1 VVSNAALAVMMMVCG
16 PEVPRS
22 AVGPVLGRI
31 GEALPLTHGLLA
43 IRETL
48 AGQAGAHTAVLAAQE
63 AGVGACWLAAAV
75 AVLAW
80 RARRSRRD
88 GAALFLT

>member
-1 VVSNAALAVMMMVCG
+1 M
-16 PEVPRS
+16 
-22 AVGPVLGRI
+22 
-31 GEALPLTHGLLA
+31 THGLLA
-43 IRETL
+43 IRQVL
-48 AGQAGAHTAVLAAQE
+48 AGTAGMGTAVAAAQE
-63 AGVGACWLAAAV
+63 AAVGACWLGAAI